1 MDDAFATSAS
11 YRGAFV
17 CLYACP
23 LCIPTSLHT
32 SHHPF
37 QFSPPPFSFFFS
49 LSLSLSLSRYLRIV
63 VLCQRTPH
71 SESAAYPFCKPL
83 TAFQRENEHFWL
95 GAAKEYTANPK
106 ATLTADVLWNTQ
118 APGESN
124 PQATS
129 NPVHF
134 PYNAHTEQAAA
145 SASSLSAADAQL
157 VAERRTWKGKH
168 GFVWWHA
175 HVNWFLHKDSPRRAS
190 LDEYVASLKLRP
202 SCIAVHIRRGDSC
215 HDETKAYR
223 KVRRGG
229 GGWGAGALSLYCSQR
244 ISTVHSSNFILLP
257 SLSLS
262 LSYPSRS
269 ATRCRNTS
277 TPSAQFLRSTTP
289 PSITKSK
296 KSNSFSLQLMNL
308 PS

>member
-1 MDDAFATSAS
+1 MFLGVAS
-11 YRGAFV
+11 
-17 CLYACP
+17 
-23 LCIPTSLHT
+23 
-32 SHHPF
+32 
-37 QFSPPPFSFFFS
+37 SFCVNT
-49 LSLSLSLSRYLRIV
+49 RP
-63 VLCQRTPH
+63 PH

-83 TAFQRENEHFWL
+83 TTFQRENEHFWL

-106 ATLTADVLWNTQ
+106 ATLTTDVLWNTQ

>member
-1 MDDAFATSAS
+1 MPLRRRLLTEVRLCVCMHPRCVFRRAFT
-11 YRGAFV
+11 
-17 CLYACP
+17 P
-23 LCIPTSLHT
+23 HTIPSNSHLLLSL
-32 SHHPF
+32 F
-37 QFSPPPFSFFFS
+37 LFLA
-49 LSLSLSLSRYLRIV
+49 LSLSLFLATFASSFCVNTRP
-63 VLCQRTPH
+63 PH

-83 TAFQRENEHFWL
+83 TTFQRENEHFWL

-106 ATLTADVLWNTQ
+106 ATLTTDVLWNTQ

-223 KVRRGG
+223 KVR
-229 GGWGAGALSLYCSQR
+229 
-244 ISTVHSSNFILLP
+244 
-257 SLSLS
+257 
-262 LSYPSRS
+262 
-269 ATRCRNTS
+269 
-277 TPSAQFLRSTTP
+277 
-289 PSITKSK
+289 
-296 KSNSFSLQLMNL
+296 
-308 PS
+308 